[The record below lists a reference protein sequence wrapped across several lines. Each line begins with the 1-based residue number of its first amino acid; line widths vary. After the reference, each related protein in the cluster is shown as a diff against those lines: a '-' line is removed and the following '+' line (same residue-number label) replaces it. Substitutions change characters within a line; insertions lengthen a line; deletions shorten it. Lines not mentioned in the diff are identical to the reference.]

1 MLDCAIVGGT
11 LVDGTGARP
20 PGPGDLGMRDG
31 RIVAL
36 GEPGTLDEPA
46 ARTIDATGLVVCPG
60 FVDPHTHYDAQLWW
74 DPSATPSSWHGV
86 TSVIGGNCGFT
97 LAPLKE
103 ADADYT
109 RRMMAKVEGM
119 SLAALEQGV
128 PWGWESFGEFLGGL
142 DRSIAVN
149 AGFLVGHCA
158 LRRYVMGTDAVGR
171 EATADEVE
179 RMTRALHEAIEAGGL
194 GLSTTRSSTHND
206 GDGEPVASR
215 WADPDELLTLCDVV
229 GRHEGTTLE
238 AIVSGCLDRF
248 SDDEIDLLATMSARA
263 RRPLNWNVLTFGA
276 RDRDKV
282 THQLQASDRAREMGG
297 RVVALTMPVH
307 VPMNMSFLTFCALWL
322 IPGWNEVLDAPV
334 PERIRRLLDPEV
346 RQRMLDQ
353 AADSPTFKFLAN
365 FGNYVIGDA
374 FSRRN
379 AEVKGRRVDELA
391 RERGTDPFTCVA
403 EIVAEDELRTVLWP
417 QPAADDDADWAVRGE
432 VWQHPDVML
441 GGSDA
446 GAHLDRMCGAP
457 YPTRFLGDALRG
469 RRLLPLERAVQLITD
484 VPARLFG
491 LRDRGRLEV
500 GGHADIVVFDPDTID
515 AGPPT
520 LVPDLPGE
528 SKRLIAE
535 SVGVHHVFVNGAES
549 VVDGE
554 PTGATPGTVLRSGR
568 DTHTVRT
575 A

>member
-1 MLDCAIVGGT
+1 MLDC
-11 LVDGTGARP
+11 
-20 PGPGDLGMRDG
+20 
-31 RIVAL
+31 
-36 GEPGTLDEPA
+36 
-46 ARTIDATGLVVCPG
+46 
-60 FVDPHTHYDAQLWW
+60 
-74 DPSATPSSWHGV
+74 
-86 TSVIGGNCGFT
+86 VIGGNCGFT
-97 LAPLKE
+97 LAPLNE
-103 ADADYT
+103 ADADYI

-149 AGFLVGHCA
+149 AGFLLRDCA
-158 LRRYVMGTDAVGR
+158 LRRYVMGADAVGR

-391 RERGTDPFTCVA
+391 LERGTDPFTCVA

-417 QPAADDDADWAVRGE
+417 QPAADGDADWAV
-432 VWQHPDVML
+432 
-441 GGSDA
+441 
-446 GAHLDRMCGAP
+446 
-457 YPTRFLGDALRG
+457 RG

-535 SVGVHHVFVNGAES
+535 SVGVHHVFVNGVES

-568 DTHTVRT
+568 DTHTVR
-575 A
+575 